1 MRWLVLALFA
11 VLLAAPA
18 ARAQEETVSAGIDR
32 FVEFVDANSV
42 RVPLTVTCTSGGQVL
57 EAFAY
62 VVQRD
67 HNSDFGFF
75 GPICDGSPHT
85 FVVTVQAAEGD
96 TFRRGRARVSAYIL
110 LVSGASTSPSRK
122 VVIR

>member
-1 MRWLVLALFA
+1 MRLILVLLVAALL
-11 VLLAAPA
+11 VPTAAQ
-18 ARAQEETVSAGIDR
+18 AQDTVNVSIGR
-32 FVEFVDANSV
+32 FVEFVDEDTAIATV
-42 RVPLTVTCTSGGQVL
+42 TVTCTGTVL

-62 VVQRD
+62 VVQGD

-85 FVVTVQAAEGD
+85 FQITIHASEGE
-96 TFRRGRARVSAYIL
+96 TFRRGRARVSAFVL
-110 LVSGASTSPSRK
+110 LESGASVSPGRL